1 MYRMKAVRFH
11 EYGGPE
17 VLRYEDVDRLRPAAG
32 RVLVR
37 VAATS
42 FNPVDAAIRSG
53 FLQQV
58 FPVALPHTPGID
70 VAGTVAEVGEDVAGW
85 SVGDAVVGFLPM
97 TEDGASAEYVLA
109 PAEVLTEAPTG
120 IPLRDAA
127 ALPSGSLTAWQ
138 ALFEQAD
145 LKAGQRVLV
154 NGAGGGVG
162 GYAIQLA
169 KRAGATVIATAS
181 PRSKDTVEAFGADR
195 IVDYTATAV
204 TEAVPEP
211 VDVVLNLVAAPEPDL
226 AGLTDLVSD
235 GGVLV
240 STTSPA
246 PDDPG
251 RGVRAVRLFVRSD
264 AGQLTTIVEW
274 VDSGELRVDVSERF
288 PLSELA
294 RVHELG
300 AAGKFRGKVILTPDT

>member
-1 MYRMKAVRFH
+1 MKAVRFH

-17 VLRYEDVDRLRPAAG
+17 VLRYEDVDRPRPAAG
-32 RVLVR
+32 QVLIR

-42 FNPVDAAIRSG
+42 FNPVDAAMRSG

-70 VAGTVAEVGEDVAGW
+70 VAGTLAEIGEGVARW
-85 SVGDAVVGFLPM
+85 SVGEAVVGFLPM
-97 TEDGASAEYVLA
+97 TEDGASAEFVLA
-109 PAEVLTEAPTG
+109 PAELLTGAPTT
-120 IPLRDAA
+120 IPLVDAA
-127 ALPSGSLTAWQ
+127 ALPSASLSAWQ
-138 ALFEQAD
+138 ALLEQAD

-162 GYAIQLA
+162 GYALQLA
-169 KRAGATVIATAS
+169 KQAGATVIATAS
-181 PRSKDTVEAFGADR
+181 PRSRDAVEALGADR

-204 TEAVPEP
+204 TEAISEP
-211 VDVVLNLVAAPEPDL
+211 VEVVLNLVNAPESDL

-240 STTSPA
+240 STTSPVR
-246 PDDPG
+246 DDPG
-251 RGVRAVRLFVRSD
+251 RDVRSVRLFVRSD
-264 AGQLTTIVEW
+264 AGQLATIVER
-274 VDSGELRVDVSERF
+274 VDSGELKVDVSERF
-288 PLSELA
+288 PLSEIA

-300 AAGKFRGKVILTPDT
+300 EAGKFRGKVILTPDA

>member
-1 MYRMKAVRFH
+1 MKAVRFH
-11 EYGGPE
+11 EFGGPE
-17 VLRYEDVDRLRPAAG
+17 VLRYDDVDWPRPAAG
-32 RVLVR
+32 QVLVR

-58 FPVALPHTPGID
+58 FPVTLPHTPGID
-70 VAGTVAEVGEDVAGW
+70 VAGTLAEIGEGVAGW
-85 SVGDAVVGFLPM
+85 SVGEAVVGFLPM
-97 TEDGASAEYVLA
+97 TEDGASAEFVLA
-109 PAEVLTEAPTG
+109 PAELLTGAPTS
-120 IPLRDAA
+120 IPLVDAA
-127 ALPSGSLTAWQ
+127 ALPSASLSAWQ

-162 GYAIQLA
+162 GYALQLA
-169 KRAGATVIATAS
+169 KQAGATVIATAS
-181 PRSKDTVEAFGADR
+181 PRSREAVEALGADR

-204 TEAVPEP
+204 TEAISEP
-211 VDVVLNLVAAPEPDL
+211 VEVVLNLVNAPESDL

-240 STTSPA
+240 STTSPVR
-246 PDDPG
+246 DDPG
-251 RGVRAVRLFVRSD
+251 RDVRSVRLFVRSD
-264 AGQLTTIVEW
+264 AGQLATIVER

-288 PLSELA
+288 PLSEIA

-300 AAGKFRGKVILTPDT
+300 EAGKFRGKVVLTPDA

>member
-1 MYRMKAVRFH
+1 MKAVRFH

-17 VLRYEDVDRLRPAAG
+17 VLRYEDVDRPRPAAAQ
-32 RVLVR
+32 VLIR

-70 VAGTVAEVGEDVAGW
+70 VAGTLAEIGEGVAGW
-85 SVGDAVVGFLPM
+85 SVGEAVVGFLPM
-97 TEDGASAEYVLA
+97 TEDGASAEFVLA
-109 PAEVLTEAPTG
+109 PAELLTGAPTS
-120 IPLRDAA
+120 IPLVDAA
-127 ALPSGSLTAWQ
+127 ALPSASLSAWQ

-162 GYAIQLA
+162 GYALQLA
-169 KRAGATVIATAS
+169 KQAGATVIATAS
-181 PRSKDTVEAFGADR
+181 PRSRDAVEALGAER

-204 TEAVPEP
+204 TEAISEP
-211 VDVVLNLVAAPEPDL
+211 VEVVLNLVNAPESDL

-240 STTSPA
+240 STTSPVR
-246 PDDPG
+246 DDPG
-251 RGVRAVRLFVRSD
+251 RDVRSVRLFVRSD
-264 AGQLTTIVEW
+264 AGQLATIVER

-288 PLSELA
+288 PLSEIA

-300 AAGKFRGKVILTPDT
+300 EAGKFRGKVILTPDA

>member
-1 MYRMKAVRFH
+1 MKAVRFH

-17 VLRYEDVDRLRPAAG
+17 VLRYEDVDRPRPAAG
-32 RVLVR
+32 QVLVR

-42 FNPVDAAIRSG
+42 FNPVDVGIRAG
-53 FLQQV
+53 FLRQV
-58 FPVALPHTPGID
+58 FPVTFPHTPGID
-70 VAGTVAEVGEDVAGW
+70 VAGTVAELGEDVVGW

-97 TEDGASAEYVLA
+97 DEDGASAEFVLA
-109 PAEVLTEAPTG
+109 PAEVLTAAPTG
-120 IPLRDAA
+120 IPLVDAA
-127 ALPSGSLTAWQ
+127 ALPTASLTAWQ

-162 GYAIQLA
+162 GYAVQLA

-181 PRSKDTVEAFGADR
+181 PRSKGTVGKFGADQ
-195 IVDYTATAV
+195 IVDYTSTAV
-204 TEAVPEP
+204 TDAVSEP
-211 VDVVLNLVAAPEPDL
+211 VEVVLNLVMASESDL
-226 AGLTDLVSD
+226 AGLTGLVSD
-235 GGVLV
+235 GGVIV

-246 PDDPG
+246 QDDPE
-251 RGVRAVRLFVRSD
+251 RDVRAVRLFVRSD
-264 AGQLTTIVEW
+264 AGELATIVDR
-274 VDSGELRVDVSERF
+274 VDFGELRVDVSDRF

-300 AAGKFRGKVILTPDT
+300 AAGEFRGKVLLTPAT

>member
-1 MYRMKAVRFH
+1 MKAVRFH
-11 EYGGPE
+11 EFGGPE
-17 VLRYEDVDRLRPAAG
+17 VLRYEDVDRPRPAAAQ
-32 RVLVR
+32 VLIR

-70 VAGTVAEVGEDVAGW
+70 VAGTLAEIGEGVAGW
-85 SVGDAVVGFLPM
+85 SVGEAVVGFLPM
-97 TEDGASAEYVLA
+97 TEDGASAEFVLA
-109 PAEVLTEAPTG
+109 PAELLTGAPTS
-120 IPLRDAA
+120 IPLVDAA
-127 ALPSGSLTAWQ
+127 ALPSASLSAWQ

-145 LKAGQRVLV
+145 PKAGQRVLV

-162 GYAIQLA
+162 GYAVQLA

-181 PRSKDTVEAFGADR
+181 PRSRDTVEAFGADR

-204 TEAVPEP
+204 TEAISEP
-211 VDVVLNLVAAPEPDL
+211 VEVVLNLVNAPESDL

-240 STTSPA
+240 STTSPVR
-246 PDDPG
+246 DDPG
-251 RGVRAVRLFVRSD
+251 RDVRSVRLFVRSD
-264 AGQLTTIVEW
+264 AGQLATIVER
-274 VDSGELRVDVSERF
+274 VDSDELRVDVSERF
-288 PLSELA
+288 PLSEIA

-300 AAGKFRGKVILTPDT
+300 EAGKFRGKVILTPDA

>member
-1 MYRMKAVRFH
+1 MKAVRFH
-11 EYGGPE
+11 EFGGPE
-17 VLRYEDVDRLRPAAG
+17 VLRYEDVDRPRPAAAQ
-32 RVLVR
+32 VLIR

-70 VAGTVAEVGEDVAGW
+70 VAGTLAEIGEGVAGW
-85 SVGDAVVGFLPM
+85 SVGEAVVGFLPM
-97 TEDGASAEYVLA
+97 TEDGASAEFVLA
-109 PAEVLTEAPTG
+109 PAELLTGAPTS
-120 IPLRDAA
+120 IPLVDAA
-127 ALPSGSLTAWQ
+127 ALPSASLSAWQ

-162 GYAIQLA
+162 GYALQLA
-169 KRAGATVIATAS
+169 KQAGASVIATAS
-181 PRSKDTVEAFGADR
+181 PRSRDAVEALGTDR

-204 TEAVPEP
+204 TEAISEP
-211 VDVVLNLVAAPEPDL
+211 VEVVLNLVNAPESDL

-240 STTSPA
+240 STTSPVR
-246 PDDPG
+246 DDPG
-251 RGVRAVRLFVRSD
+251 RDVRSVRLFVRSD
-264 AGQLTTIVEW
+264 AGQLATIVER

-288 PLSELA
+288 PLSEIA

-300 AAGKFRGKVILTPDT
+300 EAGKFRGKVILTPDA

>member
-1 MYRMKAVRFH
+1 MKAVRFH

-17 VLRYEDVDRLRPAAG
+17 VLRYEDVDRPRPAAAQ
-32 RVLVR
+32 VLIR

-70 VAGTVAEVGEDVAGW
+70 VAGTLAEIGEGVAGW
-85 SVGDAVVGFLPM
+85 SVGEAVVGFLPM
-97 TEDGASAEYVLA
+97 TEDGASAEFVLA
-109 PAEVLTEAPTG
+109 PAELLTGAPTN
-120 IPLRDAA
+120 IPLVDAA
-127 ALPSGSLTAWQ
+127 ALPSASLSAWQ

-162 GYAIQLA
+162 GYALQLA
-169 KRAGATVIATAS
+169 KQAGATVIATAS
-181 PRSKDTVEAFGADR
+181 PRSRDAVEALGADR

-204 TEAVPEP
+204 TEAISEP
-211 VDVVLNLVAAPEPDL
+211 VEVVLNLVNAPESDL

-240 STTSPA
+240 STTSPVR
-246 PDDPG
+246 DDPG
-251 RGVRAVRLFVRSD
+251 RDVRSVRLFVRSD
-264 AGQLTTIVEW
+264 AGQLATIVEL
-274 VDSGELRVDVSERF
+274 VDSGELKVDVSERF
-288 PLSELA
+288 PLSEIA

-300 AAGKFRGKVILTPDT
+300 EAGKFRGKVILTPDA

>member
-1 MYRMKAVRFH
+1 MKAVRFH

-17 VLRYEDVDRLRPAAG
+17 VLRYEDVDRPRPAAAQ
-32 RVLVR
+32 VLIR

-70 VAGTVAEVGEDVAGW
+70 VAGTLAEIGEGVAGW
-85 SVGDAVVGFLPM
+85 SVGEAVVGFLPM
-97 TEDGASAEYVLA
+97 TEDGASAEFVLA
-109 PAEVLTEAPTG
+109 PAELLTGAPTS
-120 IPLRDAA
+120 IPLVDAA
-127 ALPSGSLTAWQ
+127 ALPSASLSAWQ

-162 GYAIQLA
+162 GYALQLA
-169 KRAGATVIATAS
+169 KQAGATVIATAS
-181 PRSKDTVEAFGADR
+181 PRSRDAVEALGADQ

-204 TEAVPEP
+204 TEAISEP
-211 VDVVLNLVAAPEPDL
+211 VEVVLNLVNAPESDL

-240 STTSPA
+240 STTSPVR
-246 PDDPG
+246 DDPG
-251 RGVRAVRLFVRSD
+251 RDVRSVRLFVRSD
-264 AGQLTTIVEW
+264 AGQLATIVER

-288 PLSELA
+288 PLSEIA

-300 AAGKFRGKVILTPDT
+300 EAGKFRGKVILTPDA

>member
-1 MYRMKAVRFH
+1 MKAVRFH

-17 VLRYEDVDRLRPAAG
+17 VLRYEDVDRPRPAATQ
-32 RVLVR
+32 VLIR
-37 VAATS
+37 IAATS
-42 FNPVDAAIRSG
+42 FNPVDAVIRSG

-58 FPVALPHTPGID
+58 FPVTLPHTPGID
-70 VAGTVAEVGEDVAGW
+70 VAGTVAEVGEGVAGW
-85 SVGDAVVGFLPM
+85 SVGEAVVGFLPM
-97 TEDGASAEYVLA
+97 TEDGASAEFVLA
-109 PAEVLTEAPTG
+109 PAELLTGAPTS
-120 IPLRDAA
+120 IPLVDAA
-127 ALPSGSLTAWQ
+127 ALPSASLSAWQ

-169 KRAGATVIATAS
+169 KQAGATVIATAS
-181 PRSKDTVEAFGADR
+181 PRSRDAVEALGADR

-204 TEAVPEP
+204 TEAISNP
-211 VDVVLNLVAAPEPDL
+211 VEVVLNLVNAPEPDL

-240 STTSPA
+240 STTSTVR
-246 PDDPG
+246 DDPG
-251 RGVRAVRLFVRSD
+251 RDVRSVRLFVRSD
-264 AGQLTTIVEW
+264 AGQLATIVER
-274 VDSGELRVDVSERF
+274 VDSGELRADVSERF
-288 PLSELA
+288 PLSEIA

-300 AAGKFRGKVILTPDT
+300 EAGKFRGKVILTPDA

>member
-1 MYRMKAVRFH
+1 MKAVRFH

-17 VLRYEDVDRLRPAAG
+17 VLRYEDVDRPRPAAG

-58 FPVALPHTPGID
+58 FPVALPHIPGID
-70 VAGTVAEVGEDVAGW
+70 VAGTVADLGEGVAGW

-97 TEDGASAEYVLA
+97 TEDGASAEFVLA
-109 PAEVLTEAPTG
+109 PAELLTGAPTS
-120 IPLRDAA
+120 IPLFDAA
-127 ALPSGSLTAWQ
+127 ALPSASLSAWQ

-162 GYAIQLA
+162 GYALQLA
-169 KRAGATVIATAS
+169 KQAGATVIATAS
-181 PRSKDTVEAFGADR
+181 PRSKDTVGALGADR

-204 TEAVPEP
+204 TEAISEP
-211 VDVVLNLVAAPEPDL
+211 VEVVLNLVNAPESDL

-240 STTSPA
+240 STTSPVR
-246 PDDPG
+246 DDPG
-251 RGVRAVRLFVRSD
+251 RDVRSVRLFVRSD
-264 AGQLTTIVEW
+264 AGQLATIVER

-288 PLSELA
+288 PLSEIA

-300 AAGKFRGKVILTPDT
+300 EAGKFRGKVILTPDA

>member
-1 MYRMKAVRFH
+1 MKAVRFH

-17 VLRYEDVDRLRPAAG
+17 VLRYEDADRPRPAAAQ
-32 RVLVR
+32 VLIR

-70 VAGTVAEVGEDVAGW
+70 VAGTLAEIGEGVAGW
-85 SVGDAVVGFLPM
+85 SVGEAVVGFLPM
-97 TEDGASAEYVLA
+97 TEDGASAEFVLA
-109 PAEVLTEAPTG
+109 PAELLTGAPTS
-120 IPLRDAA
+120 IPLVDAA
-127 ALPSGSLTAWQ
+127 ALPSASLSAWQ

-162 GYAIQLA
+162 GYALQLA
-169 KRAGATVIATAS
+169 KQAGATVIATAS
-181 PRSKDTVEAFGADR
+181 PRSRDAVEALGADR

-204 TEAVPEP
+204 TEAISEP
-211 VDVVLNLVAAPEPDL
+211 VEVVLNLVNAPESDL
-226 AGLTDLVSD
+226 AGLTDLVCD

-240 STTSPA
+240 STTSPVR
-246 PDDPG
+246 DDPG
-251 RGVRAVRLFVRSD
+251 RDVRSVRLFVRSD
-264 AGQLTTIVEW
+264 AGQLATIVER

-288 PLSELA
+288 PLSEIA

-300 AAGKFRGKVILTPDT
+300 EAGKFRGKVILTPDA

>member
-1 MYRMKAVRFH
+1 
-11 EYGGPE
+11 
-17 VLRYEDVDRLRPAAG
+17 VLI
-32 RVLVR
+32 R

-70 VAGTVAEVGEDVAGW
+70 VAGTLAEIGEGVAGW
-85 SVGDAVVGFLPM
+85 SVGEAVVGFLPM
-97 TEDGASAEYVLA
+97 TEDGASAEFVLA
-109 PAEVLTEAPTG
+109 PAELLTGAPTS
-120 IPLRDAA
+120 IPLGDAA
-127 ALPSGSLTAWQ
+127 ALPSASLSAWQ

-162 GYAIQLA
+162 GYALQLA
-169 KRAGATVIATAS
+169 KQAGATVIATAS
-181 PRSKDTVEAFGADR
+181 PRSRDAVEALGAER

-204 TEAVPEP
+204 TEAISEP
-211 VDVVLNLVAAPEPDL
+211 VEVVLNLVNAPESDL

-240 STTSPA
+240 STTSPVR
-246 PDDPG
+246 DDPG
-251 RGVRAVRLFVRSD
+251 RDVRSVRLFVRSD
-264 AGQLTTIVEW
+264 AGQLATIVER

-288 PLSELA
+288 PLSEIA

-300 AAGKFRGKVILTPDT
+300 EAGKFRGKVILTPDA

>member
-1 MYRMKAVRFH
+1 MKAVRFH

-17 VLRYEDVDRLRPAAG
+17 VLRYEDVDRPRPAAAQ
-32 RVLVR
+32 VLIR

-70 VAGTVAEVGEDVAGW
+70 VAGTLAEIGEGVAGW
-85 SVGDAVVGFLPM
+85 SVGEAVVGFLPM
-97 TEDGASAEYVLA
+97 TEDGASAEFVLA
-109 PAEVLTEAPTG
+109 PAELLTGAPTT
-120 IPLRDAA
+120 IPLVDAA
-127 ALPSGSLTAWQ
+127 ALPSASLSAWQ

-162 GYAIQLA
+162 GYALQLA
-169 KRAGATVIATAS
+169 KQAGATVIATAS
-181 PRSKDTVEAFGADR
+181 PRSRDAVEALGADR

-204 TEAVPEP
+204 TEAISEP
-211 VDVVLNLVAAPEPDL
+211 VEVVLNLVNAPESDL

-240 STTSPA
+240 STTSPVR
-246 PDDPG
+246 DDPG
-251 RGVRAVRLFVRSD
+251 RDVRSVRLFVRSD
-264 AGQLTTIVEW
+264 AGQLATIVEL

-288 PLSELA
+288 PLSEIA

-300 AAGKFRGKVILTPDT
+300 EAGKFRGKVILTPDA

>member
-1 MYRMKAVRFH
+1 MKAVRFH
-11 EYGGPE
+11 EFGGPE
-17 VLRYEDVDRLRPAAG
+17 VLRYEDVDRPRPAAAQ
-32 RVLVR
+32 VLIR

-70 VAGTVAEVGEDVAGW
+70 VAGTLAEIGEGVAGW
-85 SVGDAVVGFLPM
+85 SVGEAVVGFLPM
-97 TEDGASAEYVLA
+97 TEDGASAEFVLA
-109 PAEVLTEAPTG
+109 PAELLTGAPTS
-120 IPLRDAA
+120 IPLVDAA
-127 ALPSGSLTAWQ
+127 ALPSASLSAWQ

-162 GYAIQLA
+162 GYALQLA
-169 KRAGATVIATAS
+169 KQAGATVIATAS
-181 PRSKDTVEAFGADR
+181 PPSKDTVEALGADR

-204 TEAVPEP
+204 TEAISEP
-211 VDVVLNLVAAPEPDL
+211 VEVVLNLVNAPESDL

-240 STTSPA
+240 STTSPVR
-246 PDDPG
+246 DDPG
-251 RGVRAVRLFVRSD
+251 RDVRSVRLFVRSD
-264 AGQLTTIVEW
+264 AGQLATVVER

-288 PLSELA
+288 PLSEIA

-300 AAGKFRGKVILTPDT
+300 EAGKFRGKVILTPDA

>member
-1 MYRMKAVRFH
+1 MKAVRFH

-17 VLRYEDVDRLRPAAG
+17 VLRYEDVDRPRPAAAQ
-32 RVLVR
+32 VLIR

-70 VAGTVAEVGEDVAGW
+70 VAGTLAEIGEGVAGW
-85 SVGDAVVGFLPM
+85 SVGEAVVGFLPM
-97 TEDGASAEYVLA
+97 TEDGASAEFVLA
-109 PAEVLTEAPTG
+109 PAELLTGAPTS
-120 IPLRDAA
+120 IPLVDAA
-127 ALPSGSLTAWQ
+127 ALPSASLSAWQ

-162 GYAIQLA
+162 GCAFQLA
-169 KRAGATVIATAS
+169 KQAGATVIATAS
-181 PRSKDTVEAFGADR
+181 PRSRDAVEALGADR

-204 TEAVPEP
+204 TEAISEP
-211 VDVVLNLVAAPEPDL
+211 VEVILNLVNAPESDL

-240 STTSPA
+240 STTSPVR
-246 PDDPG
+246 DDPG
-251 RGVRAVRLFVRSD
+251 RDVRSVRLFVRSD
-264 AGQLTTIVEW
+264 AGQLATIVER

-288 PLSELA
+288 PLSEIA

-300 AAGKFRGKVILTPDT
+300 EAGKFRGKVILTPDA

>member
-1 MYRMKAVRFH
+1 MKAVRFH

-17 VLRYEDVDRLRPAAG
+17 VLRYEDVDRPRPAAG
-32 RVLVR
+32 QVLIR

-70 VAGTVAEVGEDVAGW
+70 VAGTLAEIGEGVAGW
-85 SVGDAVVGFLPM
+85 SVGEAVVGFLPM
-97 TEDGASAEYVLA
+97 TEDGASAEFVLA
-109 PAEVLTEAPTG
+109 PAELLTGAPTS
-120 IPLRDAA
+120 IPLGDAA
-127 ALPSGSLTAWQ
+127 ALPSASLSAWQ

-162 GYAIQLA
+162 GYALQLA

-181 PRSKDTVEAFGADR
+181 PPSKDTVEALGADR

-204 TEAVPEP
+204 TEAISEP
-211 VDVVLNLVAAPEPDL
+211 VEVVLNLVNAPESDL

-240 STTSPA
+240 STTSPVR
-246 PDDPG
+246 DDPG
-251 RGVRAVRLFVRSD
+251 RDVRSVRLFVRSD
-264 AGQLTTIVEW
+264 AGQLATIVER

-288 PLSELA
+288 PLSEIA

-300 AAGKFRGKVILTPDT
+300 EAGKFRGKVILTPDA

>member
-1 MYRMKAVRFH
+1 MKAVRFH

-17 VLRYEDVDRLRPAAG
+17 VLRYEDVDRPRPAAG
-32 RVLVR
+32 QVLIR

-70 VAGTVAEVGEDVAGW
+70 VAGTLAEIGEGVAGW
-85 SVGDAVVGFLPM
+85 SVGEAVVGFLPM
-97 TEDGASAEYVLA
+97 TEDGASAEFVLA
-109 PAEVLTEAPTG
+109 PAELLTGAPTS
-120 IPLRDAA
+120 IPLVDAA
-127 ALPSGSLTAWQ
+127 ALPSASLSAWQ

-162 GYAIQLA
+162 GYALQLA
-169 KRAGATVIATAS
+169 KQAGATVIATAS
-181 PRSKDTVEAFGADR
+181 PRSRDAVEALGADR

-204 TEAVPEP
+204 TEAISEP
-211 VDVVLNLVAAPEPDL
+211 VEVVLNLVNAPESDL

-240 STTSPA
+240 STTSPVR
-246 PDDPG
+246 DDPG
-251 RGVRAVRLFVRSD
+251 RDVRSVRLFVRSD
-264 AGQLTTIVEW
+264 AGQLATIVER

-288 PLSELA
+288 PLSEIA

-300 AAGKFRGKVILTPDT
+300 EAGKFRGKVILTPDA

>member
-1 MYRMKAVRFH
+1 MKAVRFH
-11 EYGGPE
+11 RFGGPE
-17 VLRYEDVDRLRPAAG
+17 VLRYEDVDWPRPAAAQ
-32 RVLVR
+32 VLIR

-70 VAGTVAEVGEDVAGW
+70 VAGTLAEIGEGVAGW
-85 SVGDAVVGFLPM
+85 SVGEAVVGFLPM
-97 TEDGASAEYVLA
+97 TEDGTSAEFVLA
-109 PAEVLTEAPTG
+109 PAELLTGAPTS
-120 IPLRDAA
+120 IPLVDAA
-127 ALPSGSLTAWQ
+127 ALPSASLSAWQ

-162 GYAIQLA
+162 GYALQLA
-169 KRAGATVIATAS
+169 KQAGTTVIATAS
-181 PRSKDTVEAFGADR
+181 PRSRDAVEALGADR

-204 TEAVPEP
+204 TEAISEP
-211 VDVVLNLVAAPEPDL
+211 VEVVLNLVNAPESDP

-240 STTSPA
+240 STTLPVR
-246 PDDPG
+246 DDPG
-251 RGVRAVRLFVRSD
+251 RDVRSVRLFVRSD
-264 AGQLTTIVEW
+264 AGQLATIVER

-288 PLSELA
+288 PLSEIA

-300 AAGKFRGKVILTPDT
+300 EAGKFRGKVILIPDA

>member
-1 MYRMKAVRFH
+1 MKAVRFH

-17 VLRYEDVDRLRPAAG
+17 VLRYEDVDRPRLAAG
-32 RVLVR
+32 QMLVR

-42 FNPVDAAIRSG
+42 FNQVDASIRSG
-53 FLQQV
+53 LLQQV
-58 FPVALPHTPGID
+58 FPVALPHIPGFD
-70 VAGTVAEVGEDVAGW
+70 VAGTVAEIGEGVAGW

-97 TEDGASAEYVLA
+97 TEDGASAEFVLA
-109 PAEVLTEAPTG
+109 PAEVLTDAPTS
-120 IPLRDAA
+120 IPLVDAA
-127 ALPSGSLTAWQ
+127 ALPSTSLTAWQ

-162 GYAIQLA
+162 GYAVQLA
-169 KRAGATVIATAS
+169 KQAGATVIATAS
-181 PRSKDTVEAFGADR
+181 PRSREAVEAFGADL

-204 TEAVPEP
+204 TEAISES
-211 VDVVLNLVAAPEPDL
+211 VDVVLNLVAAPGSDL
-226 AGLTDLVSD
+226 AGLTGSVSD

-240 STTSPA
+240 STTSPIR
-246 PDDPG
+246 DDPG
-251 RGVRAVRLFVRSD
+251 RGVRALNVFVRSD
-264 AGQLTTIVEW
+264 AGQLAAIVER

-288 PLSELA
+288 PLSEIA

-300 AAGKFRGKVILTPDT
+300 EAGKFRGKVILTPDA

>member
-1 MYRMKAVRFH
+1 MKAVRFH
-11 EYGGPE
+11 EFGGPE
-17 VLRYEDVDRLRPAAG
+17 VLRYEDVDRPRPAAAQ
-32 RVLVR
+32 VLIR

-70 VAGTVAEVGEDVAGW
+70 VAGTIAEIGEGVARW
-85 SVGDAVVGFLPM
+85 SVGEAVVGFLPM
-97 TEDGASAEYVLA
+97 TEDGASAEFVLA
-109 PAEVLTEAPTG
+109 PAELLTGAPTS
-120 IPLRDAA
+120 IPLVDAA
-127 ALPSGSLTAWQ
+127 ALPSTSLSAWQ
-138 ALFEQAD
+138 ALLEQAD

-162 GYAIQLA
+162 GYALQLA
-169 KRAGATVIATAS
+169 KQAGATVIATAS
-181 PRSKDTVEAFGADR
+181 PRSRDAVEALGADQ

-204 TEAVPEP
+204 TEAISEP
-211 VDVVLNLVAAPEPDL
+211 VEVVLNLVNAPESDL

-240 STTSPA
+240 STTSPVR
-246 PDDPG
+246 DDPG
-251 RGVRAVRLFVRSD
+251 RDVRSVRLFVRSD
-264 AGQLTTIVEW
+264 AGQLATIVER

-288 PLSELA
+288 PLSEIA

-300 AAGKFRGKVILTPDT
+300 EAGKFRGKVILTPDA

>member
-1 MYRMKAVRFH
+1 MKAVRFH

-17 VLRYEDVDRLRPAAG
+17 VLRYEDVDRPRPAAG
-32 RVLVR
+32 KVLIR

-70 VAGTVAEVGEDVAGW
+70 VAGTLAEIGEGVAGW
-85 SVGDAVVGFLPM
+85 SVGEAVVGFLPM
-97 TEDGASAEYVLA
+97 TEDGASAEFVLA
-109 PAEVLTEAPTG
+109 PAELLTGAPTS
-120 IPLRDAA
+120 IPLFDAA
-127 ALPSGSLTAWQ
+127 ALPSASLSAWQ

-162 GYAIQLA
+162 GYALQLA
-169 KRAGATVIATAS
+169 KQAGATVIATAS
-181 PRSKDTVEAFGADR
+181 PRSRDAVEALGADR

-204 TEAVPEP
+204 TEAISEP
-211 VDVVLNLVAAPEPDL
+211 VEVVLNLVNAPESDL

-240 STTSPA
+240 STTSPVR
-246 PDDPG
+246 DDPG
-251 RGVRAVRLFVRSD
+251 RDVRSVRLFVRSD
-264 AGQLTTIVEW
+264 AGQLATIVER

-288 PLSELA
+288 PLSEIA

-300 AAGKFRGKVILTPDT
+300 EAGKFRGKVILTPDA

>member
-1 MYRMKAVRFH
+1 MKAVRFH
-11 EYGGPE
+11 EFGGPE
-17 VLRYEDVDRLRPAAG
+17 VLRYEDVDRPRPAAG
-32 RVLVR
+32 QVLIR

-70 VAGTVAEVGEDVAGW
+70 VAGTLAEIGEGVAGW
-85 SVGDAVVGFLPM
+85 SVGEAVVGFLPM
-97 TEDGASAEYVLA
+97 TEDGASAEFVLA
-109 PAEVLTEAPTG
+109 PAELLTGAPTS
-120 IPLRDAA
+120 IPLGDAA
-127 ALPSGSLTAWQ
+127 ALPSASLSAWQ

-162 GYAIQLA
+162 GYALQLA
-169 KRAGATVIATAS
+169 KQAGATVIATAS
-181 PRSKDTVEAFGADR
+181 PRSRDAVEALGADR

-204 TEAVPEP
+204 TEAISEP
-211 VDVVLNLVAAPEPDL
+211 VEVVLNLVNAPESDL

-240 STTSPA
+240 STTSPVR
-246 PDDPG
+246 DDPG
-251 RGVRAVRLFVRSD
+251 RDVRSVRLFVRSD
-264 AGQLTTIVEW
+264 AGQLATIVER

-288 PLSELA
+288 PLSEIA

-300 AAGKFRGKVILTPDT
+300 EAGKFRGKVILTPDA

>member
-1 MYRMKAVRFH
+1 MKAVRFH

-17 VLRYEDVDRLRPAAG
+17 VLRYEDVDRPRPAAAQ
-32 RVLVR
+32 VLIR

-70 VAGTVAEVGEDVAGW
+70 VAGTLAEIGEGVAGW
-85 SVGDAVVGFLPM
+85 SVGEAVVGFLPM
-97 TEDGASAEYVLA
+97 TEDGASAEFVLA
-109 PAEVLTEAPTG
+109 PAELLTGAPTS
-120 IPLRDAA
+120 IPLVDAA
-127 ALPSGSLTAWQ
+127 ALPSASLSAWQ

-162 GYAIQLA
+162 GYALQLA

-181 PRSKDTVEAFGADR
+181 PRSRDAVEAFGADR

-204 TEAVPEP
+204 TEAISEP
-211 VDVVLNLVAAPEPDL
+211 VEVVLNLVNAPESDL

-264 AGQLTTIVEW
+264 AGQLATIVER

-288 PLSELA
+288 PLSEIA

-300 AAGKFRGKVILTPDT
+300 EAGKFRGKVILTPDA

>member
-1 MYRMKAVRFH
+1 MKAVRFH
-11 EYGGPE
+11 EFGGPE
-17 VLRYEDVDRLRPAAG
+17 VLRYEDVDRPRPAAAQ
-32 RVLVR
+32 VLIR

-53 FLQQV
+53 FLQQII
-58 FPVALPHTPGID
+58 PVALPHTPGID
-70 VAGTVAEVGEDVAGW
+70 VAGTVAEIGEGIAGW

-97 TEDGASAEYVLA
+97 TEDGASAEFVLA
-109 PAEVLTEAPTG
+109 PAELLTGAPTS
-120 IPLRDAA
+120 IPLVDAA
-127 ALPSGSLTAWQ
+127 ALPSASLSAWQ

-162 GYAIQLA
+162 GYALQLA
-169 KRAGATVIATAS
+169 KQAGATVIATAG
-181 PRSKDTVEAFGADR
+181 PRSKDTVGALGADR

-204 TEAVPEP
+204 TEAISEP
-211 VDVVLNLVAAPEPDL
+211 VEVVLNLVVAPESDL

-240 STTSPA
+240 STTSPVR
-246 PDDPG
+246 DDPG
-251 RGVRAVRLFVRSD
+251 RDVRSVRLFVRSD
-264 AGQLTTIVEW
+264 AGQLATIVER

-288 PLSELA
+288 PLSEIA

-300 AAGKFRGKVILTPDT
+300 EAGKFRGKVILTPDA